1 MEKSEVENCTMENA
15 WELAKFAW
23 DNGIYIHQGYE
34 VSDIWDL
41 KDEDDLDYIYDI
53 IKEIMLT
60 SDLTVIYDYIKQ
72 AVEGNSR
79 YAWEVKGFLVP
90 FTEED
95 LEQLKEAV
103 LEWMD

>member
-1 MEKSEVENCTMENA
+1 MKKSEVENCTMENA
-15 WELAKFAW
+15 WELAEFAQ
-23 DNGIYIHQGYE
+23 DNDIYIQGYE

-41 KDEDDLDYIYDI
+41 KDDDDLDCIYDI

-60 SDLTVIYDYIKQ
+60 SDITVIYDYMKQ
-72 AVEGNSR
+72 AVEGNAR

-95 LEQLKEAV
+95 LEQLKNAV
-103 LEWMD
+103 LDWMD

>member
-1 MEKSEVENCTMENA
+1 MKKSEVENCTMENA
-15 WELAKFAW
+15 WELAKFAQ
-23 DNGIYIHQGYE
+23 DNGICVHEGYE

-41 KDEDDLDYIYDI
+41 EDEDDTEYIYGI
-53 IKEIMLT
+53 IKEIMPT
-60 SDLTVIYDYIKQ
+60 SYLKVIYDYIKQ

-79 YAWEVKGFLVP
+79 YVWEVKGFLVP

>member
-15 WELAKFAW
+15 WELAEFAQ
-23 DNGIYIHQGYE
+23 DNDIYIQGYE

-79 YAWEVKGFLVP
+79 YAWEVKGCLVP

-95 LEQLKEAV
+95 LAQLKKAV

>member
-15 WELAKFAW
+15 WELAEFAQ
-23 DNGIYIHQGYE
+23 DNGIYVQEGYE

-79 YAWEVKGFLVP
+79 YAWEVKACLVP

>member
-15 WELAKFAW
+15 WELAEFAQ
-23 DNGIYIHQGYE
+23 DNDIYIQGYE

-60 SDLTVIYDYIKQ
+60 SDITVIYDYIKQ

>member
-15 WELAKFAW
+15 WELAEFAQ
-23 DNGIYIHQGYE
+23 DNDIYIQGYE

-103 LEWMD
+103 LDWMD

>member
-15 WELAKFAW
+15 WELAEFAQ
-23 DNGIYIHQGYE
+23 DNDIYIQGYE

>member
-15 WELAKFAW
+15 WELAKFAQ
-23 DNGIYIHQGYE
+23 DNGIYIQGYE

-60 SDLTVIYDYIKQ
+60 SDITVIYDYIKQ

-95 LEQLKEAV
+95 LEQLKKAV

>member
-1 MEKSEVENCTMENA
+1 MKKTEIQNCTMENA
-15 WELAKFAW
+15 WELAEFAQ
-23 DNGIYIHQGYE
+23 DNDIYIQGYE

>member
-15 WELAKFAW
+15 WELAEFAQ
-23 DNGIYIHQGYE
+23 DNGIYVQQGYE

-41 KDEDDLDYIYDI
+41 KDEDDLDYIYDV

>member
-1 MEKSEVENCTMENA
+1 MTRAEIQNCTMEDA
-15 WELAKFAW
+15 WELAEFAR
-23 DNGIYIHQGYE
+23 DNGICVLEGYE
-34 VSDIWDL
+34 VSDIYDL
-41 KDEDDLDYIYDI
+41 HDDLDNLNLGDSISDMLSYSS
-53 IKEIMLT
+53 IK
-60 SDLTVIYDYIKQ
+60 VIYDYIKQ

-79 YAWEVKGFLVP
+79 FVWEVKGLLVP

>member
-15 WELAKFAW
+15 WELAEFAQ
-23 DNGIYIHQGYE
+23 DNGIYIRQGYE

-79 YAWEVKGFLVP
+79 YVWEVKGFLVP

>member
-15 WELAKFAW
+15 WELAEFAQ
-23 DNGIYIHQGYE
+23 DNDIYIQGYE

-79 YAWEVKGFLVP
+79 YAWEVKGSLVP

>member
-15 WELAKFAW
+15 WELAEFAQ
-23 DNGIYIHQGYE
+23 DNGIYVQQGYE

>member
-15 WELAKFAW
+15 WELAEFAQ
-23 DNGIYIHQGYE
+23 DNDIYIQGYE

-41 KDEDDLDYIYDI
+41 KDEDDLDYIYGI

-60 SDLTVIYDYIKQ
+60 SDITVIYDYIKQ

-95 LEQLKEAV
+95 LEQLKKAV

>member
-15 WELAKFAW
+15 WELAEFAQ
-23 DNGIYIHQGYE
+23 DNDIYIQGYE

-41 KDEDDLDYIYDI
+41 KDEDDLDYIYGI

-60 SDLTVIYDYIKQ
+60 SDITVIYDYIKQ

-79 YAWEVKGFLVP
+79 YAREVKGFLVP

-95 LEQLKEAV
+95 LEQLKKAV

>member
-15 WELAKFAW
+15 WELAEFAQ
-23 DNGIYIHQGYE
+23 DNDIYIQGYE

-60 SDLTVIYDYIKQ
+60 SDITVIYDYIKQ

-79 YAWEVKGFLVP
+79 YAREVKGFLVP

-95 LEQLKEAV
+95 LEQLKKAV

>member
-1 MEKSEVENCTMENA
+1 MTRAEIQNCTRDD
-15 WELAKFAW
+15 AW
-23 DNGIYIHQGYE
+23 DLASFAQDNNIDVQGHK

-41 KDEDDLDYIYDI
+41 WDDYDSSYINSIVRGMLDF
-53 IKEIMLT
+53 T
-60 SDLTVIYDYIKQ
+60 SIRVTYEYIKQ

-79 YAWEVKGFLVP
+79 YVWEVKGFLVP

>member
-1 MEKSEVENCTMENA
+1 MKRSEVENCTMENA
-15 WELAKFAW
+15 WELAEFAQ
-23 DNGIYIHQGYE
+23 DNDIYIQGYE

-60 SDLTVIYDYIKQ
+60 SDITVIYDYIKQ
-72 AVEGNSR
+72 AVEGNAR

-95 LEQLKEAV
+95 LEQLKNAV

>member
-15 WELAKFAW
+15 WELAEFAQ
-23 DNGIYIHQGYE
+23 DNDIYIQGYE

-60 SDLTVIYDYIKQ
+60 SDITVIYDYIKQ
-72 AVEGNSR
+72 AVEGNAR

-95 LEQLKEAV
+95 LEQLKQAV

>member
-15 WELAKFAW
+15 WELAEFAQ
-23 DNGIYIHQGYE
+23 DNDIYIQGYE

-60 SDLTVIYDYIKQ
+60 SDITVIYDYIKQ

-79 YAWEVKGFLVP
+79 YAWEVKGCLVP

-95 LEQLKEAV
+95 LAQLKQAV

>member
-15 WELAKFAW
+15 WELAEFAQ
-23 DNGIYIHQGYE
+23 DNGIYVKQGYE
-34 VSDIWDL
+34 VPDIWDL

-79 YAWEVKGFLVP
+79 YAWEVKGCLVP

-95 LEQLKEAV
+95 FEQLKEAI

>member
-15 WELAKFAW
+15 WELAKFAQ
-23 DNGIYIHQGYE
+23 DNDIYIQGYE

-60 SDLTVIYDYIKQ
+60 SDITVIYDYIKQ

-79 YAWEVKGFLVP
+79 YAWEFKGFLVP

-95 LEQLKEAV
+95 LEQLKKAV